1 MAAIEALRTALGALK
16 RNPVLFAGAFVYAL
30 VILPQTA
37 LQLLGIPIL
46 PLLLQAV
53 TFFVTPFL
61 LAGVI
66 GMAAESL
73 DGSTSLG
80 TFWERGRDRYV
91 PLLLGNLVHAG
102 IFIAFG
108 IVTFLL
114 ALVFLFAIGFGAV
127 AAGGGLGE
135 SLRLGVLL
143 LGLVVFGLVFL
154 ALVAIGFV
162 IQFYPIAIVVEGADV
177 VEGYKRSAR
186 VVRDNL
192 VSALG
197 YWIASFVVGALIV
210 LPVAGALI
218 FWMVARLGASVASG
232 GVVAPVAGPV
242 PGFMMSGLPLVGIL
256 LFSVAGVVLMV
267 VLTAF
272 QQTYATAFY
281 ARVSEFSPA
290 PNDSEQL

>member
-1 MAAIEALRTALGALK
+1 
-16 RNPVLFAGAFVYAL
+16 
-30 VILPQTA
+30 
-37 LQLLGIPIL
+37 
-46 PLLLQAV
+46 
-53 TFFVTPFL
+53 
-61 LAGVI
+61 
-66 GMAAESL
+66 MAAESL
-73 DGSTSLG
+73 DGPTSLG

-91 PLLLGNLVHAG
+91 PLLLGNLVQVG

-114 ALVFLFAIGFGAV
+114 ALVFFFVIGFGAV

-135 SLRLGVLL
+135 SLGLGVLL

-154 ALVAIGFV
+154 ALVAISFV

-192 VSALG
+192 VSAVG
-197 YWIASFVVGALIV
+197 YWVVSFIVGALIV
-210 LPVAGALI
+210 IPVAGVLI
-218 FWMVARLGASVASG
+218 FWMVTRLGASADPG
-232 GVVAPVAGPV
+232 GVVAPVAGSG
-242 PGFMMSGLPLVGIL
+242 PGFMMSALPLVDIL

-281 ARVSEFSPA
+281 VRAADRTVRADELV
-290 PNDSEQL
+290 NDPVEGVVDENADESTDEDAVDEDTVDEDTVDEDAVDEDAVDGDDEDGSVGRP